1 MADLPAMSEGG
12 SLQDEGEARDS
23 EPDVGNGHGAVPV
36 SDGFEAVESAVE
48 ENAAVGDAGPEDGAV
63 DNTSHIVEG
72 LLNEIISKV
81 CHMWHRET
89 DVSYVLPG
97 LLFLAVI

>member
-23 EPDVGNGHGAVPV
+23 EPDVGNGQGAGPV

-48 ENAAVGDAGPEDGAV
+48 ENAAVGDTVPEDGAV

-81 CHMWHRET
+81 CHIWHR
-89 DVSYVLPG
+89 DQC
-97 LLFLAVI
+97 LARIIFSCCNSRA